1 MRSDIL
7 NCRMKKFRSR
17 LAAGAAILALSLC
30 PLGASARQ
38 GQSQDAPPVM
48 NQGAVPPN
56 TQKQQAPITLQKP
69 TTQQNGTINGN
80 AGNGNV
86 AGGGSSRPAGPPV
99 TENDLHVISRAREIL
114 SSQDKWNHSDSA
126 NCAADATTF
135 SLFCALQK
143 ASTEVTGSFDNRG
156 AAVQEVRF
164 SIDDFVGDAKHYNS
178 RLTDFNNDSSTTFEN
193 IQAVLQSAEN
203 NLTLKMSQQPA
214 AQSNNAGVPQQI
226 GHPENDPGWHQFN
239 QQQGGYQGGYNGANM
254 APQNTTP
261 PPATLTLPAGT
272 MVTVRTTSFLA
283 SNRNKEGD
291 AFTTILDQPIVVNG
305 YVVARRGQPVIGRV
319 VVAKKEHE
327 ESQLGVVLASMT
339 LVDGTQV
346 PVKTELV
353 KEVRPDAGVGGREV
367 AGVATTT
374 GIGAIIGDAAGGG
387 GGAGIGAGIGA
398 AAGIL
403 GVALTRG
410 RPTVIP
416 AESVLMF
423 KVDEPVTI
431 NTAASQ
437 VAFQPVTQDD
447 YGNARGNGDRRQM
460 RPAYGPYGRPGY
472 GYPPPPPSAYYYS
485 PYYSPYPYYGY
496 GALPLPI
503 TFGFG
508 YGFGYGRR
516 FGGFRR

>member
-1 MRSDIL
+1 MRS
-7 NCRMKKFRSR
+7 NRRNSR
-17 LAAGAAILALSLC
+17 LRKFIGGIAVGAAILALSLS
-30 PLGASARQ
+30 PLPASAQQ

-48 NQGAVPPN
+48 NQGAPPPN
-56 TQKQQAPITLQKP
+56 MQQQQAPITLQKP
-69 TTQQNGTINGN
+69 TMQQNGAPN
-80 AGNGNV
+80 ANPAYGH
-86 AGGGSSRPAGPPV
+86 PAGPPV
-99 TENDLHVISRAREIL
+99 TENDLHVIARTREIL
-114 SSQDKWNHSDSA
+114 DSADKWNHSDTS

-164 SIDDFVGDAKHYNS
+164 SIDDFVGNSKHYNS
-178 RLTDFNNDSSTTFEN
+178 RLTDFNNDSATTFEN
-193 IQAVLQSAEN
+193 IQDVLRTTEN
-203 NLTLKMSQQPA
+203 NLTMKMSQQLA
-214 AQSNNAGVPQQI
+214 GQSNNAGVPPQI
-226 GHPENDPGWHQFN
+226 GHPEDDPGWHQF
-239 QQQGGYQGGYNGANM
+239 QQPGAYNSANM
-254 APQNTTP
+254 PQANVAP

-283 SNRNKEGD
+283 SNRNKVGD
-291 AFTTILDQPIVVNG
+291 AFTTTLEQPIVVNG
-305 YVVARRGQPVIGRV
+305 YVVARRGQVVIGRV

-346 PVKTELV
+346 PVTTELV

-374 GIGAIIGDAAGGG
+374 GVGALIGDAAGGG

-416 AESVLMF
+416 PESVLMF
-423 KVDEPVTI
+423 RVDDAVTI
-431 NTAASQ
+431 NTVQSQ

-447 YGNARGNGDRRQM
+447 YGNTRGNGDRRPM
-460 RPAYGPYGRPGY
+460 RPVYGRPGY
-472 GYPPPPPSAYYYS
+472 GYPPPPPPSAYYYS
-485 PYYSPYPYYGY
+485 PYYAPYSYYGY
-496 GALPLPI
+496 GYLPLPV

>member
-1 MRSDIL
+1 MRSDIVNYRL
-7 NCRMKKFRSR
+7 IKFRNR

-30 PLGASARQ
+30 PLGVSAQQ

-56 TQKQQAPITLQKP
+56 MQQQQAPITLQKP
-69 TTQQNGTINGN
+69 SVQQNGAQNTNPANGGN
-80 AGNGNV
+80 A
-86 AGGGSSRPAGPPV
+86 RQTGPTV
-99 TENDLHVISRAREIL
+99 TENDLHVIARAREIL
-114 SSQDKWNHSDSA
+114 DMQEKWNHADTA

-164 SIDDFVGDAKHYNS
+164 SIDDFVGTAKQYNS

-193 IQAVLQSAEN
+193 IQAVLRSAEN
-203 NLTLKMSQQPA
+203 NLTMKMSQQPA
-214 AQSNNAGVPQQI
+214 AQSNNAGAQQQY
-226 GHPENDPGWHQFN
+226 GQREADPGWHQFN
-239 QQQGGYQGGYNGANM
+239 QQGQPQQGSNMGANM
-254 APQNTTP
+254 TPQNVTP

-272 MVTVRTTSFLA
+272 MINVRTTGFLA
-283 SNRNKEGD
+283 SNRNKVGD
-291 AFTTILDQPIVVNG
+291 AFTTVLDQPIVVNG
-305 YVVARRGQPVIGRV
+305 FVVARRGQPVIGRV
-319 VVAKKEHE
+319 VIAKKEHD
-327 ESQLGVVLASMT
+327 ESQLVVELASLT
-339 LVDGTQV
+339 LVDGTHV
-346 PVKTELV
+346 PVKTEQV
-353 KEVRPDAGVGGREV
+353 KNVQPDAGVGGHEV
-367 AGVATTT
+367 VGLAATTGT
-374 GIGAIIGDAAGGG
+374 GALIGGAVGGG
-387 GGAGIGAGIGA
+387 AGAGIGAGIGA

-403 GVALTRG
+403 GIGLTRG
-410 RPTVIP
+410 RPTVIAP
-416 AESVLMF
+416 ESMLTFRM
-423 KVDEPVTI
+423 DEPLAISTMQ
-431 NTAASQ
+431 SQ

-447 YGNARGNGDRRQM
+447 YANPRNNQRPT

-485 PYYSPYPYYGY
+485 PYYAPYPYYSYGY
-496 GALPLPI
+496 LPLPV

>member
-1 MRSDIL
+1 MRSDIV
-7 NCRMKKFRSR
+7 NSGMRKFRSG
-17 LAAGAAILALSLC
+17 LAVGAAILALSLC

-48 NQGAVPPN
+48 NQGAPPPN
-56 TQKQQAPITLQKP
+56 IQQQQAPITLQKP
-69 TTQQNGTINGN
+69 ATQQNGTINGN
-80 AGNGNV
+80 A
-86 AGGGSSRPAGPPV
+86 ASGGSARPAGPPV

-114 SSQDKWNHSDSA
+114 DSPAKWNHADTSD
-126 NCAADATTF
+126 CAADATTY

-178 RLTDFNNDSSTTFEN
+178 RLTEFNNDSSTTFEN
-193 IQAVLQSAEN
+193 IQGVLQAAEN
-203 NLTLKMSQQPA
+203 SLTIKMSQQPA
-214 AQSNNAGVPQQI
+214 AGQSSNSGVPLQI
-226 GHPENDPGWHQFN
+226 GHPENDPGWHQF
-239 QQQGGYQGGYNGANM
+239 QQQGGYQGGYNGANV
-254 APQNTTP
+254 APANVTP

-272 MVTVRTTSFLA
+272 MVTVRTTSYLA
-283 SNRNKEGD
+283 SNRNKVGD

-367 AGVATTT
+367 AGVAATT
-374 GIGAIIGDAAGGG
+374 GVGAIIGDAAGGG

-416 AESVLMF
+416 PESVLVF
-423 KVDEPVTI
+423 KVDDALTI
-431 NTAASQ
+431 NTAQSQ

-447 YGNARGNGDRRQM
+447 YGNSRGNGDRRQI

-485 PYYSPYPYYGY
+485 PYYSPYSYYGY
-496 GALPLPI
+496 GYLPLPV

>member
-1 MRSDIL
+1 MRSDIV
-7 NCRMKKFRSR
+7 NYRIKKFGSG

-30 PLGASARQ
+30 PLSASARQ

-48 NQGAVPPN
+48 NQGAPPPN
-56 TQKQQAPITLQKP
+56 MQQQQSPITLQKP
-69 TTQQNGTINGN
+69 SVQQNGAQNGPAYGGN
-80 AGNGNV
+80 A
-86 AGGGSSRPAGPPV
+86 RPAGPQV
-99 TENDLHVISRAREIL
+99 TENDLHVIARAREIL
-114 SSQDKWNHSDSA
+114 SSPDKWNHSDSS

-164 SIDDFVGDAKHYNS
+164 AIDDFAGDSKHYNS

-193 IQAVLQSAEN
+193 IQEVLRTSEN

-214 AQSNNAGVPQQI
+214 AGQGINSGAPLQI

-239 QQQGGYQGGYNGANM
+239 QQQGGNQGGYNGANM
-254 APQNTTP
+254 APANVTP

-283 SNRNKEGD
+283 SNRNKVGD
-291 AFTTILDQPIVVNG
+291 AFTTVLDQPIVVNG

-319 VVAKKEHE
+319 SVAKKEHD

-346 PVKTELV
+346 PLTTELV

-367 AGVATTT
+367 AGVAATT

-416 AESVLMF
+416 PESVLMF
-423 KVDEPVTI
+423 KVDTPVTI
-431 NTAASQ
+431 STEQSQ

-485 PYYSPYPYYGY
+485 PYYASYPYYGY

-508 YGFGYGRR
+508 WGFGYGRR